1 MRQRDMHIFANR
13 MIEQGDEQLNEDNP
27 DREKLEA
34 VGTMM
39 AKRVMSSKESERKKR
54 DLITIGKAKGFLTY
68 DEVNDHMPE
77 SIGSSDQIDDWLSAL
92 GGEGIELVDSASHV
106 KGTDRTAPGEL
117 ALSKRPTQNPHGRP
131 RWRKRKRTAT
141 PRPTI
146 RCVCTCA
153 RWARYRC

>member
-1 MRQRDMHIFANR
+1 
-13 MIEQGDEQLNEDNP
+13 MIEEGDEQLNEDNR
-27 DREKLEA
+27 DYEKLEA

-39 AKRVMSSKESERKKR
+39 AKRAMSSKESERKKR

-77 SIGSSDQIDDWLSAL
+77 GIGLSDQIDDWLSTL
-92 GGEGIELVDSASHV
+92 GGEGIEIVDSRSRA
-106 KGTDRTAPGEL
+106 RAPTA
-117 ALSKRPTQNPHGRP
+117 RP
-131 RWRKRKRTAT
+131 RASWRPRKKPSGTARASEVEEEEEDAT